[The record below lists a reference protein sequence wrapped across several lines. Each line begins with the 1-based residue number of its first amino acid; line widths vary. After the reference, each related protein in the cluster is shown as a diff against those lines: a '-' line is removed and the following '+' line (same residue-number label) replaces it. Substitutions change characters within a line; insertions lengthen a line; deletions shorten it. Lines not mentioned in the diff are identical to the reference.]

1 MEACRRSRDQ
11 NGQPKSFPGT
21 LSVYQFIPLCAQSW
35 GMLIMRRAGGAIEI
49 TLQRWGLY
57 YVQRASQFNA
67 CCSELWLITPGC
79 CSTPEVHLWNVL
91 KHTTHSP
98 VQYTD
103 LCCWEMNTEPP
114 FFSHRELKIL
124 PLCCTFRITCRCPF
138 TGTQYI
144 LEKAIMDYVIFTQW
158 GWWWRSSLMWHIPR
172 LHPERC
178 LGNGCLP
185 LHSWTQL
192 KSYSVLQE
200 QRDISVT
207 RTHTDK
213 DK

>member
-1 MEACRRSRDQ
+1 MCTSSVRVKVSQNRQKKNKCQMEACRRSRDQ

-21 LSVYQFIPLCAQSW
+21 LSVYQFIPLSAQSW

-91 KHTTHSP
+91 KRTAHSP

-103 LCCWEMNTEPP
+103 LCCWEMNTGAP
-114 FFSHRELKIL
+114 FFHTVSWK
-124 PLCCTFRITCRCPF
+124 
-138 TGTQYI
+138 Y
-144 LEKAIMDYVIFTQW
+144 
-158 GWWWRSSLMWHIPR
+158 
-172 LHPERC
+172 C
-178 LGNGCLP
+178 LSAAPSGL
-185 LHSWTQL
+185 LAAAL
-192 KSYSVLQE
+192 LQ
-200 QRDISVT
+200 VT
-207 RTHTDK
+207 STL
-213 DK
+213 